1 MKSCWTLNGAARLS
15 MAAILATS
23 GIGLLAGC
31 GGPPPQPEEGVIAP
45 MEEIADP
52 LTGDPAAVEG
62 EGGAGTGD
70 PAAGTDPAAASDPA
84 AP

>member
-1 MKSCWTLNGAARLS
+1 MKFRWTLTGATRLS

-31 GGPPPQPEEGVIAP
+31 GGTPPQPEEGEIAP
-45 MEEIADP
+45 MEDIADP

-62 EGGAGTGD
+62 EDTAGAGD
-70 PAAGTDPAAASDPA
+70 PAAGADPA